1 MKRVPLNVK
10 MQFRHLKTFAAVA
23 STLSFTRAAEQVHLV
38 QSSVTE
44 QIQALE
50 TELGTPL
57 FDRSRRKLSLT
68 GAGRRLLEYAE
79 DILTLVDEARSAV
92 ADAAGFAAGSVAI
105 GGLETI
111 CASRL
116 PPLLAEFS
124 RTHPS
129 IALQLKVAT
138 SGELRNAVRRGALDV
153 CFAFG
158 DVLSNDDLCSEVV
171 SHERLAVIAPLGHWL
186 AECDAIEPNDMA
198 GEDFL
203 VTEAGC
209 VYRQMF
215 ESAFPVDRPGRPR
228 VAGEF
233 NSITAIRRLVETGLG
248 CAIVPSLVV
257 SESETGLIVRPWLG
271 EARSVPIA
279 MSWRR
284 RRVQPTT
291 LSLFL
296 DAARAS
302 LGAIRSDVGRHRRAE
317 PSP

>member
-1 MKRVPLNVK
+1 

-23 STLSFTRAAEQVHLV
+23 STLNFTRAAEQVHLA

-68 GAGRRLLEYAE
+68 GAGHRLLEYAE

-92 ADAAGFAAGSVAI
+92 ADAAGLAAGSVAI

-124 RTHPS
+124 RAHPA

-138 SGELRNAVRRGALDV
+138 SGELRNAVRSGALDV

-158 DVLSNDDLCSEVV
+158 GVLSDDDLCGEVV

-186 AECDAIEPNDMA
+186 AERDAIEPNDMA
-198 GEDFL
+198 GENFL
-203 VTEAGC
+203 VTETGC

-233 NSITAIRRLVETGLG
+233 SSITAIRRLVETGLG
-248 CAIVPSLVV
+248 CAIVPSLVL
-257 SESETGLIVRPWLG
+257 SESETGLVVRPWLG

-284 RRVQPTT
+284 RRVQPPD

-302 LGAIRSDVGRHRRAE
+302 LGAIRSDVGPHRRAE